1 MEVLPAD
8 LRSHTPQ
15 KENRRL
21 PSTSNLVH
29 PHGTQGPASP
39 SVGDGA
45 LPRSHRL
52 PPPPICNGS
61 TRSSPMQVQDLLDA
75 ISTASVA
82 LQDGPVRDAMRTA
95 EKALRDATSQEK
107 LGQPDRYE
115 RLKEEEQLITDVEA
129 FAPCECKEPCLAKL
143 HSALQHCWA
152 PILQKVSVAF
162 NVIVYYAI
170 GCLVYHHLEGWSC
183 HDTIYFLTVT
193 STTVGYG
200 DFSPVSYA
208 GKAFTIVYAVI
219 GITVVLKGLYPF
231 VAWLRGDWR
240 ERLATFLFGSSKIDT
255 EDMRLSIEEI
265 NAKINYSRRYALA
278 LIGPGAVF
286 AMGAA
291 LHYFAIREPSEYGW
305 DLSFGSGLFI
315 VDMPGLLD
323 SFYWSI
329 ITMTT
334 IGYGDI
340 TPESDFARFC
350 ATLYLPIAVIAL
362 ADAVTD
368 VQMIGLRRVIRET
381 DFCKNCD
388 DCLLRDAVRDAGPPN
403 PRPVLTESE
412 FLVDQ
417 LLANELVDGEAV
429 LAIQRQFKHLTRRRI
444 FRPDEQRELT
454 TQMVYEELKERAE
467 QGKILSGDASRV
479 DLTPKGKFRWS
490 SYEEWFS
497 QSWEPRVAHKGQEEG
512 RGVRENVKKKKK
524 TKPFGGPMG
533 VSAGLGRRGRR

>member
-1 MEVLPAD
+1 MGVLPAD
-8 LRSHTPQ
+8 LLSHTPQ
-15 KENRRL
+15 KEDRRL
-21 PSTSNLVH
+21 PSTSNVVR
-29 PHGTQGPASP
+29 GTQGPASP
-39 SVGDGA
+39 SVGDDGLHGT

-52 PPPPICNGS
+52 PPPPIFSGCCRS
-61 TRSSPMQVQDLLDA
+61 TPMQVQDLLDV

-95 EKALRDATSQEK
+95 EKALRDATSQGRV
-107 LGQPDRYE
+107 GQPDQYE
-115 RLKEEEQLITDVEA
+115 RLKEEAQLITDVEA
-129 FAPCECKEPCLAKL
+129 LVPCQCKEPWLATL
-143 HSALQHCWA
+143 RNYSA
-152 PILQKVSVAF
+152 
-162 NVIVYYAI
+162 VIVYYAI
-170 GCLVYHHLEGWSC
+170 GCLVYHQLEGWSC

-193 STTVGYG
+193 STTVGFG
-200 DFSPVSYA
+200 DFSPASYA

-265 NAKINYSRRYALA
+265 NAKINYNRRYALA

-305 DLSFGSGLFI
+305 DLSFGSGILI
-315 VDMPGLLD
+315 IDMPGLLD

-454 TQMVYEELKERAE
+454 TQMVYAELKERAE
-467 QGKILSGDASRV
+467 QGKILSDDASRV
-479 DLTPKGKFRWS
+479 DLTPDGKFRWS
-490 SYEEWFS
+490 TYQEWFS

-512 RGVRENVKKKKK
+512 RAVKEHVKKKKK